1 MIYITWEDDEGE
13 LNIVTVDSWEEAQE
27 FCNENNLKTEECC
40 DIMCW

>member
-27 FCNENNLKTEECC
+27 FCKENNLKTEECC